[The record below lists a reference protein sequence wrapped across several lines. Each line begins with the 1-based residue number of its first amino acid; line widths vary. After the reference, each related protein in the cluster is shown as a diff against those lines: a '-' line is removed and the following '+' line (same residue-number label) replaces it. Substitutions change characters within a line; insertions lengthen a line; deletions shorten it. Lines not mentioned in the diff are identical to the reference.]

1 MNQAGK
7 INWQVVLAQRPTG
20 FPDAHTFAMKQTAI
34 PAAGPGEMLLRTEYL
49 SLDPYLRLLMDE
61 GNKFGFVLPLGEP
74 IIGTTVSRVM
84 VSKKEGFQEGDFV
97 LGQTSWQDYA
107 VSMGE
112 GLTNMG
118 VRPEKPS
125 WALGVLGIPG
135 LTAYGGLLQIGRPQ
149 PGETVVTA
157 AATGGVGSV
166 VGQIATLK
174 GARAVGIASGKEK
187 CRVAVEELGFD
198 ACIDRL
204 AQDFEQQLAAACP
217 KGIDVYFEMA
227 GGRVLK
233 AVLPL
238 LNSYAR
244 IPLCGAASQYNVTE
258 KPQGPDTADD
268 MMRLFQ
274 VKQVQIEGFQVFEKY
289 AGLYQ
294 TFARDMTEWIKQGKV
309 LYREYLVPRLKDAP
323 EAFRGMLMGRNIGK
337 TVVRVNED
345 AVADK

>member
-1 MNQAGK
+1 MSQTGTTNR
-7 INWQVVLAQRPTG
+7 QVVLAQRPTG
-20 FPDAHTFAMKQTAI
+20 FPDAQTFAMKQAEV
-34 PAAGPGEMLLRTEYL
+34 PAAGEGEILLRTEYL

-61 GNKFGFVLPLGEP
+61 GNKFGFLLPLGEP
-74 IIGTTVSRVM
+74 IIGTTVSRVV

-97 LGQTSWQDYA
+97 VGQTSWQDYT
-107 VSMGE
+107 VSTGE
-112 GLTNMG
+112 GMTNMG

-125 WALGVLGIPG
+125 WALGILGMPG

-149 PGETVVTA
+149 PGETVVTP

-166 VGQIATLK
+166 VGQIAKIK
-174 GARAVGIASGKEK
+174 GARAVGIASGEKK

-198 ACIDRL
+198 ACINRL
-204 AQDFEQQLAAACP
+204 AEDFEGRLAEACP
-217 KGIDVYFEMA
+217 NGIDVYFEMA

-244 IPLCGAASQYNVTE
+244 IPLCGAASQYNATE

-274 VKQVQIEGFQVFEKY
+274 AKQVQIEGFLVLEKY
-289 AGLYQ
+289 ARLYQ
-294 TFARDMTEWIKQGKV
+294 AFARDMTEWITQGKIV
-309 LYREYLVPRLKDAP
+309 YREYLLSGLERAP
-323 EAFRGMLMGRNIGK
+323 EAFIGMLKGTNIGK
-337 TVVRVNED
+337 TVVRVNESLP
-345 AVADK
+345 AGE